1 MIAAE
6 IRIRKLGWIFSW
18 AFLSRRPCWDH
29 FPEYNHRCPKYPG
42 RTWRPVGVWRWAQYS
57 NRLCRQVHK
66 YYLWKFSFKKLKI
79 CATGGAI
86 RDLVFENLVIGGEQI
101 EEMDHFY
108 TNQYVHDLQFS
119 WCLIEIFWKYR
130 LWWNSQW
137 CLWESKMSIWTIFA
151 MPWRICIQ
159 GMNCCWHSW
168 VWI

>member
-6 IRIRKLGWIFSW
+6 IRTRKLGW

-42 RTWRPVGVWRWAQYS
+42 WTWRPVGIWRWAQYS
-57 NRLCRQVHK
+57 NRLFRHIHK
-66 YYLWKFSFKKLKI
+66 YYLWKICFKNKVKI

-86 RDLVFENLVIGGEQI
+86 RDLVFENLVIGGEKI
-101 EEMDHFY
+101 EGMDHFF

-119 WCLIEIFWKYR
+119 WLKYIDLQ
-130 LWWNSQW
+130 LWWNAQW

-151 MPWRICIQ
+151 MP
-159 GMNCCWHSW
+159 CCWHSW